1 MAAGE
6 LDVEVGNQR
15 VDVVVP
21 LHLEAE
27 WGRER
32 QVFGL
37 HCVDVHLLDKKD
49 NKMPSDQM
57 FQVSFSHPLPV
68 SHIHS
73 RSRERSTYPD
83 ETGVADQLLGVH
95 HIHQG
100 LLDRHLLDAGHIKTV
115 HVLPP

>member
-15 VDVVVP
+15 VDVVIP

-49 NKMPSDQM
+49 KMPSDQL
-57 FQVSFSHPLPV
+57 QPPPLPV

-73 RSRERSTYPD
+73 RSRE
-83 ETGVADQLLGVH
+83 
-95 HIHQG
+95 
-100 LLDRHLLDAGHIKTV
+100 
-115 HVLPP
+115 